1 MNKMQEIRIEKVS
14 LNIGVGEAGE
24 KLKKA
29 KTLLERLAG
38 VKPVETKGKK
48 KIPTWGVRPGLPI
61 GVKVTIRKNVDELL
75 KRLIEA
81 KEKIINKTS
90 FTSSGVNFGI
100 DEYIYI
106 PGMDYDPELGIMGL
120 DVSVVMSRPG
130 ARITKRHLKTASI
143 GKRHV
148 IKPEEAIKFM
158 VDKYGVIVK

>member
-1 MNKMQEIRIEKVS
+1 MNKMQEIRIEKLC

-29 KTLLERLAG
+29 KILLERLSG

-61 GVKVTIRKNVDELL
+61 GTKVTIRKNVDELL

-81 KEKIINKTS
+81 KEKVLNKSS
-90 FTSSGVNFGI
+90 FSSSGVSFGV

-106 PGMDYDPELGIMGL
+106 PGMDYDPDLGIMGI
-120 DVSVVMSRPG
+120 DVNVVMSRPG
-130 ARITKRHLKTASI
+130 ARVTKRNLKTASI
-143 GKRHV
+143 GKRHI

-158 VDKYGVIVK
+158 KDKYGVIIK